1 MEQMGDMDVDIDNDG
16 LSFEISDIF
25 DSNTLSG
32 FTEGENSM

>member
-1 MEQMGDMDVDIDNDG
+1 MEQVNDMVVDMDNDG

-25 DSNTLSG
+25 DDEGN